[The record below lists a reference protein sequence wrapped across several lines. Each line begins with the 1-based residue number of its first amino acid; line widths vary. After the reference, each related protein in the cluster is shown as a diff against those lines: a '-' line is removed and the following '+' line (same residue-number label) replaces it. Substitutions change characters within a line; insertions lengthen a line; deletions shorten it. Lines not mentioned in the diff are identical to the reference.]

1 MANNHEIFYALCDLF
16 NEGEAVVSMNDA
28 KQVMTAA
35 RHALPEFNVCSG
47 LYDPDN
53 KTIELYVENFKQ
65 AKEDEN
71 D

>member
-1 MANNHEIFYALCDLF
+1 MAKHKIFYALCDLF

-35 RHALPEFNVCSG
+35 QYALPEFTVRPG
-47 LYDPDN
+47 LYAPCDE
-53 KTIELYVENFKQ
+53 TIELHVENFKQ
-65 AKEDEN
+65 AKGNEN

>member
-1 MANNHEIFYALCDLF
+1 MTKHKIFYALF

-53 KTIELYVENFKQ
+53 KTIELFVENFKQ

>member
-1 MANNHEIFYALCDLF
+1 MAKHKIFYALCDLF

>member
-1 MANNHEIFYALCDLF
+1 MAKHGIFYALCDLF

-35 RHALPEFNVCSG
+35 QYALPEFTVRPG
-47 LYDPDN
+47 LYDPCDE
-53 KTIELYVENFKQ
+53 TIELHVENFKQ